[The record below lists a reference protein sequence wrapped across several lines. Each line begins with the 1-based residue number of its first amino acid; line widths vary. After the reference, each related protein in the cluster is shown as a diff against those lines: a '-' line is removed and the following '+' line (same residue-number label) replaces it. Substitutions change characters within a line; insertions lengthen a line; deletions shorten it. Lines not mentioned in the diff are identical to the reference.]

1 MVRGLLD
8 GITNPEVMAR
18 YGERQ
23 RIVERIAEQMGVSL
37 QKARWALEDFET
49 NLCHCGDTLH

>member
-8 GITNPEVMAR
+8 GITDPEVMAR

-23 RIVERIAEQMGVSL
+23 RLVERIAEQMGVSL
-37 QKARWALEDFET
+37 QDARWALEDFET
-49 NLCHCGDTLH
+49 NTCHCGHTLH